1 MSFIVRIIALI
12 ALSCLLTIAVRLFRQ
27 ADAQTPSRTPV
38 VLISIDGLKP
48 DYVLESE
55 KHGLKIPN
63 LRRLFK
69 EGSCAAGVTGVTPTV
84 TYPSHT
90 TMVTGVSPS
99 KHGIITNTP
108 FDPLSKNMGGW
119 YWYAEDIK
127 APTLWD
133 AAGRAGLITA
143 SVDWPVSVG
152 AEIRYNIVQYWR
164 ASTPD
169 DRKLTRALSTRGLL
183 TEAEKE
189 VGPYP
194 EGYDYDLESDGRR
207 AKFIAW
213 LLEKKKPHLLTGY
226 FSSLDEVQHQT
237 APYSALTFETL
248 EGIDALVGDVR
259 AAAERSNNGRA
270 VICVVSDHG
279 HITADR
285 ELHLNAALREAGLIE
300 LQEQKVKS
308 WRAFAWTSGGSAGIM
323 LKDANDDASRNRV
336 RELLKRLAADPVN
349 GIDRVVEGDEAKG
362 LGGFPDAVFIVGVK
376 PGFNVGG
383 ALSGPVRRT
392 GKAGGT
398 HGYLPGHRDMEASF
412 FIVGPGIPAG
422 RNLDRVDMRDIA
434 PTLAGVMGIALSEAE
449 GRDLLRGM
457 K

>member
-1 MSFIVRIIALI
+1 MSFIVRITAVT
-12 ALSCLLTIAVRLFRQ
+12 ALSCLLIIAGRLFQQ
-27 ADAQTPSRTPV
+27 ADAQSPSRIPV
-38 VLISIDGLKP
+38 VLISVDGLKP

-69 EGSCAAGVTGVTPTV
+69 EGAYAAGVTGVTPTV

-108 FDPLSKNMGGW
+108 LDPFSKNMGGW

-169 DRKLTRALSTRGLL
+169 DSKLTRALSTRGLL
-183 TEAEKE
+183 TEAEND

-194 EGYDYDLESDGRR
+194 AGYDYDLESDGRR

-213 LLEKKKPHLLTGY
+213 ILEKKKPHLLTGY

-270 VICVVSDHG
+270 VLCIVSDHG

-285 ELHLNAALREAGLIE
+285 ELHLNAALQEAGLIE

-323 LKDANDDASRNRV
+323 LKDANDGASRNRV
-336 RELLKRLAADPVN
+336 RELLKRLAADPAN
-349 GIDRVVEGDEAKG
+349 GIDRVVEGADAKG
-362 LGGFPDAVFIVGVK
+362 LGGFPDAAFIVGVK

-412 FIVGPGIPAG
+412 FIAGPGIPAG
-422 RNLDRVDMRDIA
+422 RNLERVDMRDIA
-434 PTLAGVMGIALSEAE
+434 PTLAGVMGIALPEAE

>member
-1 MSFIVRIIALI
+1 MSFIVRIIALT
-12 ALSCLLTIAVRLFRQ
+12 ALGCLLTIAVRLFRQ

-63 LRRLFK
+63 LRLLFQ
-69 EGSCAAGVTGVTPTV
+69 EGAYATGVTGVTPTV

-133 AAGRAGLITA
+133 AVGRAGLITA

-213 LLEKKKPHLLTGY
+213 MLEKKKPHLLTGY

-323 LKDANDDASRNRV
+323 LKDSNDDASRNRV
-336 RELLKRLAADPVN
+336 RELLKRLAADPAN

-362 LGGFPDAVFIVGVK
+362 LGGFPDAAFVVGVK

-412 FIVGPGIPAG
+412 FIAGPGIPAG
-422 RNLDRVDMRDIA
+422 RKLDRIDMRDIA
-434 PTLAGVMGIALSEAE
+434 PTLAGVMGIALPEAE
-449 GRDLLRGM
+449 GRDLLRDI

>member
-1 MSFIVRIIALI
+1 MSFIVRIIALT
-12 ALSCLLTIAVRLFRQ
+12 ALGCLLTIAVRLFRQ

-63 LRRLFK
+63 LRLLFQ
-69 EGSCAAGVTGVTPTV
+69 EGAYATGVTGVTPTV

-213 LLEKKKPHLLTGY
+213 MLEKKKPHLLTGY

-285 ELHLNAALREAGLIE
+285 ELHLNAALRETGLIE

-336 RELLKRLAADPVN
+336 RELLKRLAADPAN
-349 GIDRVVEGDEAKG
+349 GIDRVVEGDEAKR
-362 LGGFPDAVFIVGVK
+362 LGGFPDAAFVVGVK

-383 ALSGPVRRT
+383 ALSGPIRRT

-412 FIVGPGIPAG
+412 FIAGPGIPAG
-422 RNLDRVDMRDIA
+422 RNLDRIDMRDIA
-434 PTLAGVMGIALSEAE
+434 PTLAGVMGIALPEAE